1 MALNVKRKLFTP
13 VRAFRGLSRYSF
25 RAVYGFSKVPIQ
37 FLYARARLSLSEK
50 PFAGVTTKT
59 AHSDPVSPIKILSVG
74 PALTNLS

>member
-1 MALNVKRKLFTP
+1 M
-13 VRAFRGLSRYSF
+13 GS
-25 RAVYGFSKVPIQ
+25 RAVYGFSKVPIK

-50 PFAGVTTKT
+50 PFADVTTKP

>member
-50 PFAGVTTKT
+50 PFADVTTKT